1 MYPGRVGG
9 GDGVTMPVSEL
20 PPEKL
25 RLVCPPG
32 TVNCESTADLAPTSE
47 VIGQDRALR
56 ALKFGL
62 HVKGKGFNIYAAG
75 EPGSGKNV
83 VVRRYLESV
92 AKEKPTPADWC
103 YVNDFRNPYEPR
115 ALRFPPGRV
124 RGFQRD
130 VKSVV
135 DQVQRVVPAAL
146 ASEDLTARQD
156 VVAKQADDERR
167 RILEAFSK
175 EAAALGFAVQVTP
188 SGIGIVPARNGRALT
203 PEEVQTLPPGVRN
216 QLEKNGDAVREQF
229 EKVARQLAELD
240 LKTRD
245 AVRAQ
250 QDQAVH
256 FAIDHLLGS
265 LTAAYKDVPGVTE
278 YLTGLRDDI
287 LEHAEA
293 FAEPE
298 GEGSGNGKDKLDPE
312 VKAALLRRYD
322 VNVIVDNAD
331 TKGAPIVYEANPTYN
346 NLFGRVQNE
355 ARMGMLST
363 DFTLIKGGA
372 IHRANGGY
380 LLLRID
386 ELAKNPAS
394 YDGLKRA
401 LQSGEILIEET
412 GERLGMSSTKTLAPE
427 PIPLDVKVIVIGD
440 PSVYTLLY
448 TEDPDFPPLFKVKAQ
463 FDESIPRNA
472 ANVEMYGRFLNTL
485 CTAESLRHLDAGGVA
500 KVVEHGSRLAE
511 DQAKLST
518 RFSEIADLVREADF
532 YAGEEGAQLIA
543 DRHIV
548 KALQEKIYRSN
559 LADEKTKE
567 MVARG
572 VLLIDTA
579 GASLGQ
585 VNGLAV
591 LSLGDFEFGQ
601 PSRVTASIGLG
612 RDGIIDIERESKLG
626 GQIHTKG
633 VLILSGFLADRYA
646 RDKPL
651 SLACRLVFEQS
662 YGGVDGDSASST
674 ELYAI
679 LSALSGVPIRQNLA
693 VTGSVNQKGEV
704 QAIGGANEKIEGF
717 YHVCKAKGLRG
728 DEGVMI
734 PASNV
739 QHLMLDEEVVDA
751 VRQGKFHIYA
761 VRTIDEGIEVLTGVK
776 AGARLPDGGFE
787 SGSIN
792 DRVSRRLAEMAE
804 TLGRFAGAG
813 PGAAGKP

>member
-1 MYPGRVGG
+1 
-9 GDGVTMPVSEL
+9 MPIAAL
-20 PPEKL
+20 PPETL
-25 RLVCPPG
+25 RLVCPPES
-32 TVNCESTADLAPTSE
+32 VNCDSTADLTPLNE
-47 VIGQDRALR
+47 VIGQERALR

-83 VVRRYLESV
+83 VVRRYLESI
-92 AKEKPTPADWC
+92 ALERPTPPDWC
-103 YVNDFRNPYEPR
+103 YVNNFRDPYEPR
-115 ALRFPPGRV
+115 ALRFPPGKV
-124 RGFQRD
+124 RDFARA
-130 VKSVV
+130 VKAFV

-146 ASEDLTARQD
+146 SSEDLAARRD
-156 VVAKQADDERR
+156 AALKQPDGERR
-167 RILEAFSK
+167 RLLEQFSK
-175 EAAALGFAVQVTP
+175 EAAALGFAVQVTA
-188 SGIGIVPARNGRALT
+188 SGVTIVPARDGRPLS
-203 PEEVQTLPPGVRN
+203 PQEVETLPQAVKD
-216 QLEKNGDAVREQF
+216 QLEKNSDAVREKF
-229 EKVARQLAELD
+229 EKVGRALGELE
-240 LKTRD
+240 LKARD

-256 FAIDHLLGS
+256 FAIDHLLAG
-265 LTAAYKDVPGVTE
+265 LTAAFKDVAGVAE
-278 YLTGLRDDI
+278 YLAALRDDI
-287 LEHAEA
+287 LEKAEA

-298 GEGSGNGKDKLDPE
+298 PGPAGDGKDPADPE
-312 VKAALLRRYD
+312 IKASLLRRYQ
-322 VNVIVDNAD
+322 VNVIVDNAEA
-331 TKGAPIVYEANPTYN
+331 KGAPIVYEPNPTYN
-346 NLFGRVQNE
+346 HLFGRVQNE
-355 ARMGMLST
+355 ARMGVLST

-380 LLLRID
+380 LVVRID

-401 LQSGEILIEET
+401 LQAGTIRIEET
-412 GERLGMSSTKTLAPE
+412 GERLGMSSTKSLTPE
-427 PIPLDVKVIVIGD
+427 PIPLDVKVVVIGD
-440 PSVYTLLY
+440 PSTYQLLY
-448 TEDPDFPPLFKVKAQ
+448 TADPDFPPLFKVKAQ
-463 FDESIPRNA
+463 FDETIPRNA
-472 ANVEMYGRFLNTL
+472 ANVDVYARFLHTL
-485 CTAESLRHLDAGGVA
+485 CNAESLHHLDGRAVA

-518 RFSEIADLVREADF
+518 RFTEIADVVREADF
-532 YAGEEGAQLIA
+532 YAGQDGSPLITGA
-543 DRHIV
+543 HIM
-548 KALQEKIYRSN
+548 KALQERVYRSN

-572 VLLIDTA
+572 VFLIDTA
-579 GASLGQ
+579 GAKVGQ

-601 PSRVTASIGLG
+601 PSRITASIALG
-612 RDGIIDIERESKLG
+612 RDGVIDIERESKLG

-633 VLILSGFLADRYA
+633 VLILSGFLAARYA
-646 RDKPL
+646 RDRPL

-717 YHVCKAKGLRG
+717 YRVCKAKGLKG

-739 QHLMLDEEVVDA
+739 QHLMLDEEVVEA
-751 VRQGKFHIYA
+751 VRAGTFHIYA
-761 VRTIDEGIEVLTGVK
+761 VSAIDEGIEVLTGVK
-776 AGARLPDGGFE
+776 AGAALPGGGFE
-787 SGSIN
+787 PGSIN
-792 DRVSRRLAEMAE
+792 DLVSRRLAEMAE
-804 TLGRFAGAG
+804 TLARFAVPAAAPARG
-813 PGAAGKP
+813 P

>member
-1 MYPGRVGG
+1 
-9 GDGVTMPVSEL
+9 MPIAGL

-25 RLVCPPG
+25 RLVCSPDS
-32 TVNCESTADLAPTSE
+32 VNCDTTADLTPSTE

-83 VVRRYLESV
+83 VVRRYLEAISR
-92 AKEKPTPADWC
+92 ERPTPADWC
-103 YVNDFRNPYEPR
+103 YVNNFRNPYEPH
-115 ALRFPPGRV
+115 ALTFPPGMV
-124 RGFQRD
+124 RAFQSE
-130 VKSVV
+130 VEAFV

-146 ASEDLTARQD
+146 GSEDLAARQD
-156 VVAKQADDERR
+156 AALKEADGQRR
-167 RILEAFSK
+167 QILEQFGK
-175 EAAALGFAVQVTP
+175 DAAALGFAVQVT
-188 SGIGIVPARNGRALT
+188 SAGINIVPARNGRPLT
-203 PEEVQTLPPGVRN
+203 PEEVQGLPPAVRDQLGKNSDGVR
-216 QLEKNGDAVREQF
+216 EKF
-229 EKVARQLAELD
+229 EKVGRQLAELD

-245 AVRAQ
+245 AVRAL

-256 FAIDHLLGS
+256 FAIDHLLGT
-265 LTAAYKDVPGVTE
+265 LRDRYKDVPGVE
-278 YLTGLRDDI
+278 NYLTGLRDDI
-287 LEHAEA
+287 LENAPA
-293 FAEPE
+293 FAIPGPEAPGESKEPVD
-298 GEGSGNGKDKLDPE
+298 SE
-312 VKAALLRRYD
+312 VKASILRRYQ
-322 VNVIVDNAD
+322 VNVIADNTD

-355 ARMGMLST
+355 ARMGVLST

-380 LLLRID
+380 LIVRID

-401 LQSGEILIEET
+401 LQSGRILIEET
-412 GERLGMSSTKTLAPE
+412 GERLGMSNTKSLTPE
-427 PIPLDVKVIVIGD
+427 PIPLDAKVILIGD
-440 PSVYTLLY
+440 PSVYQLLY

-463 FDESIPRNA
+463 FDETIPRNA
-472 ANVEMYGRFLNTL
+472 TNVELYGRFLNAL
-485 CTAESLRHLDAGGVA
+485 CTSEGLHHLDGPAVA

-518 RFSEIADLVREADF
+518 RFSEISDVVREADY
-532 YAGEEGAQLIA
+532 YATEDGADLISDA
-543 DRHIV
+543 HIR
-548 KALQEKIYRSN
+548 KALREKVYRSN

-572 VLLIDTA
+572 ILLIDTD
-579 GASLGQ
+579 GSRVGQ

-601 PSRVTASIGLG
+601 PSRVTASIALG
-612 RDGIIDIERESKLG
+612 REGIIDIEREAKLG

-633 VLILSGFLADRYA
+633 VLILSGFLAERYA
-646 RDKPL
+646 RDRPL

-704 QAIGGANEKIEGF
+704 QAIGGGQGE
-717 YHVCKAKGLRG
+717 V
-728 DEGVMI
+728 EGVF
-734 PASNV
+734 PVCQAQGPPGEEGGLVSAGKEP
-739 QHLMLDEEVVDA
+739 HLMLGEGGVEGGPPREVPV
-751 VRQGKFHIYA
+751 YA
-761 VRTIDEGIEVLTGVK
+761 VRTIDEGIEVLTGVR
-776 AGARLPDGGFE
+776 AGAALPEGGFE
-787 SGSIN
+787 PGSMN
-792 DRVSRRLAEMAE
+792 DRVGRRLAEMAE
-804 TLGRFAGAG
+804 TLTRYSG
-813 PGAAGKP
+813 PASGPARPS

>member
-1 MYPGRVGG
+1 
-9 GDGVTMPVSEL
+9 MPVPAV

-25 RLVCPPG
+25 RLVCPPDS
-32 TVNCESTADLAPTSE
+32 VNCDTTADLSPLSD

-62 HVKGKGFNIYAAG
+62 HMKGKGFNIYAAG
-75 EPGSGKNV
+75 EPGTGKNV
-83 VVRRYLESV
+83 VVRRYLESI
-92 AKEKPTPADWC
+92 AKERPTPPDWC
-103 YVNDFRNPYEPR
+103 YINNFRNPYEPR
-115 ALRFPPGRV
+115 ALRLPPGTV
-124 RGFQRD
+124 RGFAAA
-130 VKSVV
+130 VKAFVG
-135 DQVQRVVPAAL
+135 QVQRVVPAAL
-146 ASEDLTARQD
+146 ASEDLSSRRD
-156 VVAKQADDERR
+156 VALKDADDQRR
-167 RILEAFSK
+167 RLLESFSK
-175 EAAALGFAVQVTP
+175 EAAALGFAVQV
-188 SGIGIVPARNGRALT
+188 SAAGVSIVPGRNGRPLT
-203 PEEVQTLPPGVRN
+203 PEEIQALPNAVKD
-216 QLEKNGDAVREQF
+216 QLTKNGDAIRAEF
-229 EKVARQLAELD
+229 EKVGRQLAELD

-245 AVRAQ
+245 AVRAL
-250 QDQAVH
+250 QDRAVH

-265 LTAAYKDVPGVTE
+265 LTAQFKDVPGVND
-278 YLTGLRDDI
+278 YLTALRDDI

-298 GEGSGNGKDKLDPE
+298 TEPSGNGKDPVDPE
-312 VKAALLRRYD
+312 AKASLLRRYE

-331 TKGAPIVYEANPTYN
+331 TKGAPIVYEAHPTYN
-346 NLFGRVQNE
+346 HLFGRIQNE
-355 ARMGMLST
+355 SRMGVLST

-380 LLLRID
+380 LVVRID
-386 ELAKNPAS
+386 ELAKDPAS

-401 LQSGEILIEET
+401 LQGGQILIEET
-412 GERLGMSSTKTLAPE
+412 GERLGMSSTKSLTPE
-427 PIPLDVKVIVIGD
+427 PIPLDVKVVVIGD
-440 PSVYTLLY
+440 PSVYTMLY
-448 TEDPDFPPLFKVKAQ
+448 TADPDFPPLFKVKAQ
-463 FDESIPRNA
+463 FDETIPRNDT
-472 ANVEMYGRFLNTL
+472 NVAMYGRFLHTL
-485 CTAESLRHLDAGGVA
+485 VTSENLHHLDAPAVA
-500 KVVEHGSRLAE
+500 KIVEHGSRLAE

-518 RFSEIADLVREADF
+518 RFSEIADVVREADF
-532 YAGEEGAQLIA
+532 YAGEAKATLLTDE
-543 DRHIV
+543 HV
-548 KALQEKIYRSN
+548 MKALRERVYRSN

-572 VLLIDTA
+572 VLLIDTD
-579 GASLGQ
+579 GARVGQ

-612 RDGIIDIERESKLG
+612 REGIIDIEREAKLG

-633 VLILSGFLADRYA
+633 VLILSGFLTERYA
-646 RDKPL
+646 RDRPL

-679 LSALSGVPIRQNLA
+679 LSALSGAPIRQNLA

-739 QHLMLDEEVVDA
+739 QHLMLDEEVVEA
-751 VRQGKFHIYA
+751 VRADKFHIYA
-761 VRTIDEGIEVLTGVK
+761 VASIDEGIEVLTGVK
-776 AGARLPDGGFE
+776 AGTSLPDGSFE
-787 SGSIN
+787 PGSIN
-792 DRVSRRLAEMAE
+792 DRVSRRLAKMAE
-804 TLGRFAGAG
+804 TITRYGG
-813 PGAAGKP
+813 PAPAALPASGE

>member
-1 MYPGRVGG
+1 MAVN
-9 GDGVTMPVSEL
+9 EL

-32 TVNCESTADLAPTSE
+32 TVNCKTTAELPPTSE

-62 HVKGKGFNIYAAG
+62 HVRGKGFNIYAAG

-83 VVRRYLESV
+83 VVRRYLESI
-92 AKEKPTPADWC
+92 AQEKPTPPDWC
-103 YVNDFRNPYEPR
+103 YVNNFRNPYEPR
-115 ALRFPPGRV
+115 ALRFPPGKV
-124 RGFQRD
+124 RDFQRA
-130 VKSVV
+130 VKAFV

-146 ASEDLTARQD
+146 GSEDLAARRD
-156 VVAKQADDERR
+156 AIVKEADGERR
-167 RILEAFSK
+167 RILEAFGK
-175 EAAALGFAVQVTP
+175 EAAALGFAVQITA
-188 SGIGIVPARNGRALT
+188 SGIGIVPGRNGKPLA
-203 PEEVQTLPPGVRN
+203 PEEVETLPKAVKD
-216 QLEKNGDAVREQF
+216 QLAKNSDAVREKF
-229 EKVARQLAELD
+229 EKVGRQLAELD

-256 FAIDHLLGS
+256 FAIDHVLGS
-265 LTAAYKDVPGVTE
+265 LTAAFKDVPGVPE
-278 YLTGLRDDI
+278 YLAALRDDI
-287 LEHAEA
+287 SEHAEA

-298 GEGSGNGKDKLDPE
+298 PEPSGNEKDPVDPE
-312 VKAALLRRYD
+312 VRASLLRRYE
-322 VNVIVDNAD
+322 VNVVVDNGA

-346 NLFGRVQNE
+346 NLFGRIQNE
-355 ARMGMLST
+355 ARMGVLST
-363 DFTLIKGGA
+363 DFTLIKAGA

-380 LLLRID
+380 LILRID
-386 ELAKNPAS
+386 ELAKNALS

-401 LQSGEILIEET
+401 LQSGQILIEEA
-412 GERLGMSSTKTLAPE
+412 GERLGMSSTKGLSPE
-427 PIPLDVKVIVIGD
+427 PIPLEVKVIVIGD
-440 PSVYTLLY
+440 PSIYTLLY

-463 FDESIPRNA
+463 FDESIPRNG
-472 ANVEMYGRFLNTL
+472 ANIEMYGRFLNTL
-485 CTAESLRHLDAGGVA
+485 CTTEGLRHLDAGGVA
-500 KVVEHGSRLAE
+500 KIVEHGSRLAE

-532 YAGEEGAQLIA
+532 YAGEGGDSVIA
-543 DRHIV
+543 DRHIM
-548 KALQEKIYRSN
+548 KALSEKVYRSN

-572 VLLIDTA
+572 ILLIDTT
-579 GASLGQ
+579 GASVGQ

-612 RDGIIDIERESKLG
+612 REGIIDIEREAKLG

-717 YHVCKAKGLRG
+717 YHVCKAKGLKG

-751 VRQGKFHIYA
+751 VRAGKFHICA

-776 AGARLPDGGFE
+776 AGARLPDGSFE
-787 SGSIN
+787 PGSIN
-792 DRVSRRLAEMAE
+792 DRVSQRLAGMAE
-804 TLGRFAGAG
+804 TLSRFG
-813 PGAAGKP
+813 GAAPSPLGKP